1 MNIKKLLKE
10 LFEQK
15 LLLEGRIEDAK
26 KKYPQF
32 SDAIFDFYTEN
43 DPSGNQKYLN
53 WLLSRTIKDSNYEL
67 GNPKT
72 YHDDMIIAII
82 FFHSNQ
88 QKFTKKDINQ
98 YKDLISLEKSI
109 VEVEEKIKEKNLKKQ
124 RDIIYKD
131 DRWLVISP
139 KTYEASCAYGAGTKW
154 CVTMKDIST
163 HWNTY
168 SKNASFF
175 FILDKHK
182 TDENNLYKVAFR
194 RVGRGEK
201 FELWDAKDF
210 EFSKQGLGETY
221 INELP
226 KEMLEKIESYHRV
239 NFPKGEGRPK
249 WIDDDPRAQALHN
262 SIGDD
267 DLEHEHGT
275 QYGIPIYQTDD
286 GYYQVATS
294 EELDEAMWQY
304 YDDYSTSDLIEY
316 YDEEGDYMELFDEDN
331 FIYDEVSSYID
342 NVGYDDDEWVS
353 EADKDDELAELKSE
367 LEELHDEPF
376 NDKNETKEEEI
387 LHKISAIVE
396 ESKEIVTERERND
409 WKDCLKYS
417 VVDCLVRDKGF
428 YSSAWDLWDSGIVDY
443 DRGGLIDSIVSNN
456 DWEQI
461 TGDYGYEEEMDDDGD
476 YWYVYEIAY

>member
-32 SDAIFDFYTEN
+32 SDEIFDFYTEN

-53 WLLSRTIKDSNYEL
+53 WLLSRAIHTPDRKVR
-67 GNPKT
+67 
-72 YHDDMIIAII
+72 YHNDMIDAII
-82 FFHSNQ
+82 FFHRNQ

-109 VEVEEKIKEKNLKKQ
+109 VEVEEKIKEKKLKKQ

-154 CVTMKDIST
+154 CVTSKDTST

-175 FILDKHK
+175 FILDKHI

-194 RVGRGEK
+194 RVGRGER
-201 FELWDAKDF
+201 FELWDAKDS
-210 EFSKQGLGETY
+210 EFSKQRIGETY

-249 WIDDDPRAQALHN
+249 WIDDNSRAQALHN

-267 DLEHEHGT
+267 DLEDYGDT
-275 QYGIPIYQTDD
+275 NYGIPIYQTDD
-286 GYYQVATS
+286 EYYQVAS
-294 EELDEAMWQY
+294 GDELNNAMWEY
-304 YDDYSTSDLIEY
+304 YDDYSTPDLIEY
-316 YDEEGDYMELFDEDN
+316 YDEAGNYMELWDEES
-331 FIYDEVSSYID
+331 FIDDEVSSYID
-342 NVGYDDDEWVS
+342 NVGYDDDEWIS

-387 LHKISAIVE
+387 LYKISAIVE
-396 ESKEIVTERERND
+396 ESKEIVTERERDN
-409 WKDCLKYS
+409 WKDCLKHS
-417 VVDCLVRDKGF
+417 VVDCLVHDKGL
-428 YSSAWDLWDSGIVDY
+428 YSSAWQLWDSGIVDY
-443 DRGGLIDSIVSNN
+443 DRGGLLDSLTAN
-456 DWEQI
+456 DDWDHI
-461 TGDYGYEEEMDDDGD
+461 TGEYGYEEEVDDDGH
-476 YWYVYEIAY
+476 YWYVYQIDY

>member
-32 SDAIFDFYTEN
+32 SDAIFNFYTKE

-53 WLLSRTIKDSNYEL
+53 WLLSTTIKDSKYEL
-67 GNPKT
+67 GNPKV
-72 YHDDMIIAII
+72 YHDDMINAII
-82 FFHSNQ
+82 FFHRNQ

-109 VEVEEKIKEKNLKKQ
+109 VEVEEKIKEKKLKKQ

-154 CVTMKDIST
+154 CVTMKDTST

-201 FELWDAKDF
+201 FELWDAKDS
-210 EFSKQGLGETY
+210 EFSKLRLGETY

-226 KEMLEKIESYHRV
+226 KKMLEKIESYHRV

-267 DLEHEHGT
+267 YLEDHDDT

-294 EELDEAMWQY
+294 EELDEAMWSY

-316 YDEEGDYMELFDEDN
+316 YDGDGNYMELLDEDN
-331 FIYDEVSSYID
+331 FIDTEVSSYID

-387 LHKISAIVE
+387 LYKISAIVE
-396 ESKEIVTERERND
+396 ESKEIVTERERDN
-409 WKDCLKYS
+409 WKDCLRYG
-417 VVDCLVRDKGF
+417 VVECLVRDKGF
-428 YSSAWDLWDSGIVDY
+428 YSNAWELWDSGIVDY
-443 DRGGLIDSIVSNN
+443 DREGLVDSLASDG
-456 DWEQI
+456 DWEHI
-461 TGDYGYEEEMDDDGD
+461 TGGYGYEEEMDDDGH
-476 YWYVYEIAY
+476 YWYVYQIEY